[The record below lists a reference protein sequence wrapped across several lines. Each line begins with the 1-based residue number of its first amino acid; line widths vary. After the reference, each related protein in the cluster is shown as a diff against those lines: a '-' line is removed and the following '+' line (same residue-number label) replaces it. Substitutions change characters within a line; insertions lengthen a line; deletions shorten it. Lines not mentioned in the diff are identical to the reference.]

1 MWKCDLL
8 LICAFQPP
16 ASVSPPPT
24 SQTSPPRAA
33 APLAADPANW
43 LSAEDEK
50 LLYQKATS
58 AVQMTQGVRPPLQ
71 YSDPI
76 KSVSGSS
83 TTKPPSAA
91 AVMYAQAISARNN
104 KADALQKQAAR
115 TASPPPA
122 QVPISTVAKVPA
134 ATAKVPVAQGPAP
147 SRMPSAAPPAQ
158 TPTSRSASVK
168 PAVPQYLTA
177 EQEKAALRRYEEA
190 KRAVDRTQGGFM
202 SDDGHGSGS
211 SSDPIA
217 YDSLYP
223 SAPAGSSSQSGPAAD
238 EPPPFDVVAPPS
250 GPQAILSEKER
261 MRRVY
266 ESQDAA
272 ALRNN
277 ANTEPPLNP
286 YSPPV
291 PSSSSSDYADAL
303 AQKEAL
309 RRKFEARDALSRE
322 NSANVTPQPPPRS
335 NSTSGNF
342 RSPARTPSA
351 SSTGGPRPTPVPPSA
366 GGSGRVLTAI
376 EEKAML
382 KARYE
387 AMEAPQPLRM
397 NGSTLSPLNGRQAN
411 ASVSPPPSSS
421 VPGRVG
427 GSPAPPAQ
435 TPPPLMPR
443 PPAEYYQETQ
453 EEDARVSRFTM
464 NGENPS
470 LDDHDL
476 MNHSPNL
483 INGKGNR
490 AASPL
495 PSAAANDQ
503 QQSTPLLAG
512 YEGSSV
518 ALKSPGP
525 PPPLPPKPAE

>member
-1 MWKCDLL
+1 
-8 LICAFQPP
+8 
-16 ASVSPPPT
+16 V
-24 SQTSPPRAA
+24 QTA
-33 APLAADPANW
+33 
-43 LSAEDEK
+43 
-50 LLYQKATS
+50 
-58 AVQMTQGVRPPLQ
+58 QGVRPPLQ

-83 TTKPPSAA
+83 TAKPPSAA
-91 AVMYAQAISARNN
+91 AAMYAQAISARNN
-104 KADALQKQAAR
+104 KADALQKQASR

-122 QVPISTVAKVPA
+122 QVPIPTVAKVPP
-134 ATAKVPVAQGPAP
+134 ATAKVPVVAQGSAP
-147 SRMPSAAPPAQ
+147 SRMPSVAPAAQ
-158 TPTSRSASVK
+158 TPASRSASAK

-190 KRAVDRTQGGFM
+190 KRAVDRTQGAL

-250 GPQAILSEKER
+250 GPHAILSEKER

-286 YSPPV
+286 YFPPV
-291 PSSSSSDYADAL
+291 PSSSSSDYANAL

-322 NSANVTPQPPPRS
+322 NSANVKPQPPPRS
-335 NSTSGNF
+335 NSINRNF
-342 RSPARTPSA
+342 GSPARTPST
-351 SSTGGPRPTPVPPSA
+351 SSTGGSRPTPVPPTA

-397 NGSTLSPLNGRQAN
+397 NGSTPSPLNGRQAN
-411 ASVSPPPSSS
+411 ASVSPPPSFS
-421 VPGRVG
+421 VPGRAG
-427 GSPAPPAQ
+427 GSPVPPTR

-443 PPAEYYQETQ
+443 PPAEYIQETQ

-470 LDDHDL
+470 LDDLDH
-476 MNHSPNL
+476 MNHSPNR
-483 INGKGNR
+483 INGKGNQ
-490 AASPL
+490 AASSS
-495 PSAAANDQ
+495 PSTAASDQ
-503 QQSTPLLAG
+503 QPLTPLLAA
-512 YEGSSV
+512 YEKSSV
-518 ALKSPGP
+518 TLKSPGP

>member
-1 MWKCDLL
+1 M
-8 LICAFQPP
+8 A
-16 ASVSPPPT
+16 PT
-24 SQTSPPRAA
+24 AN
-33 APLAADPANW
+33 PANW

-50 LLYQKATS
+50 LLYQKATN

-104 KADALQKQAAR
+104 KADALQKQASR

-122 QVPISTVAKVPA
+122 QVPIPAVAKVPA
-134 ATAKVPVAQGPAP
+134 ATAKVPVVAQGSAP
-147 SRMPSAAPPAQ
+147 SRVPSVAPPVQ
-158 TPTSRSASVK
+158 TPAPRSASFK

-177 EQEKAALRRYEEA
+177 EQEKAALKRYEDA
-190 KRAVDRTQGGFM
+190 KRAVDRTQGAFM
-202 SDDGHGSGS
+202 SDDGHGAGP

-238 EPPPFDVVAPPS
+238 EPPPFDDVAPPS

-261 MRRVY
+261 MRRVF
-266 ESQDAA
+266 EAQDAA

-286 YSPPV
+286 PV
-291 PSSSSSDYADAL
+291 PSSSSSDYANAL

-322 NSANVTPQPPPRS
+322 NSANVKPQPPPRS
-335 NSTSGNF
+335 NSTNRNF
-342 RSPARTPSA
+342 GSPARTLSV
-351 SSTGGPRPTPVPPSA
+351 SSTGGSRPTPVPPTA

-397 NGSTLSPLNGRQAN
+397 NGSTPSPLNGRQGN

-421 VPGRVG
+421 VSGRVG
-427 GSPAPPAQ
+427 GSPVPPAQ

-443 PPAEYYQETQ
+443 PPAEYIQETQ

-470 LDDHDL
+470 LDDNDL
-476 MNHSPNL
+476 VNHSPNL
-483 INGKGNR
+483 TNGKGNR

-495 PSAAANDQ
+495 PNAANDQ
-503 QQSTPLLAG
+503 RQSTPRLAG
-512 YEGSSV
+512 YEGSS
-518 ALKSPGP
+518 ATLKSPGP

>member
-122 QVPISTVAKVPA
+122 QVPIPAVAKVPA
-134 ATAKVPVAQGPAP
+134 PTAKVPVAQGSAP

-238 EPPPFDVVAPPS
+238 EPPPFDVIAPPS

-277 ANTEPPLNP
+277 ANTEPPLNS

-291 PSSSSSDYADAL
+291 PGSSSSDYADAL

-335 NSTSGNF
+335 NSTSGKF

-351 SSTGGPRPTPVPPSA
+351 SSTGGPRPTPVPPTA